1 MAILCYTV
9 QIYCGWCV
17 CVFVCVCMCVRERQ
31 RGEIEIAER
40 EQDKTIKILEEPL
53 KSYFT
58 LLPSGQAG
66 RQMYC

>member
-1 MAILCYTV
+1 
-9 QIYCGWCV
+9 
-17 CVFVCVCMCVRERQ
+17 VFVCVCMCVRERQ